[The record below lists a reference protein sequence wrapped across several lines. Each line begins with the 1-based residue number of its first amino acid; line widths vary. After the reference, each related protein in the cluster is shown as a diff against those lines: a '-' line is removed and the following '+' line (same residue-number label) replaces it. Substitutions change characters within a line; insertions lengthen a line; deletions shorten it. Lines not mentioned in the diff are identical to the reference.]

1 MYKIVTLL
9 KSSIS
14 KNCWNA
20 QKKRNILG
28 SEKKVLREA
37 TIKDRQAIAELV
49 YVILTDMQL
58 PFLKDK
64 TKEQIVNLLAETIT
78 DPTYRYGYKRG
89 IVEDIEGTV
98 AGIAFGYRSFDE
110 EVIDR
115 PFSKTLQAH
124 GLLNERLFT
133 DPECFPDEWYLD
145 TICVAEDF
153 RGRGIGSKLLE
164 GINLQAKTT
173 GAHKIGLCV
182 DHQNPKAQRLYERKG
197 FKVVG
202 EQVLSGHNYHHMQ
215 KVIA

>member
-1 MYKIVTLL
+1 M
-9 KSSIS
+9 
-14 KNCWNA
+14 
-20 QKKRNILG
+20 
-28 SEKKVLREA
+28 LREA

-58 PFLKDK
+58 PFLKGK
-64 TKEQIVNLLAETIT
+64 TKEQTVNLLAETIT

-133 DPECFPDEWYLD
+133 DPEC
-145 TICVAEDF
+145 
-153 RGRGIGSKLLE
+153 
-164 GINLQAKTT
+164 
-173 GAHKIGLCV
+173 
-182 DHQNPKAQRLYERKG
+182 
-197 FKVVG
+197 
-202 EQVLSGHNYHHMQ
+202 
-215 KVIA
+215 